1 MTAYDLAVLLREW
14 GATLP
19 LIAWLDTYRRAHP
32 DATAA
37 DAIAALPT
45 DSDGQDWYW
54 WLDKVIHDRLPLL
67 ARTAYYG
74 IEIAAYLVYLRATD
88 EAAYDRDRR
97 RDALIAYRAH
107 MTPVLVACMAY
118 LTAESPHSVITL
130 TTSVDANSSANVRA
144 ICRAFDAERAKL
156 PRESEVW
163 P

>member
-54 WLDKVIHDRLPLL
+54 WLDKAIHDRLPLL
-67 ARTAYYG
+67 PRTAYYG
-74 IEIAAYLVYLRATD
+74 IETEAYLVYLRATD

-107 MTPVLVACMAY
+107 MTPVLVACMAH
-118 LTAESPHSVITL
+118 LCGTD
-130 TTSVDANSSANVRA
+130 VDANSSATVRA